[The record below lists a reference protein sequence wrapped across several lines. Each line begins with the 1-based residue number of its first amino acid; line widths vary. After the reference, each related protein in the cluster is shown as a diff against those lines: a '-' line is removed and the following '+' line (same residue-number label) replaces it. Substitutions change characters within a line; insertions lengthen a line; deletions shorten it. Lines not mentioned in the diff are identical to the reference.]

1 MRPRDTFDVMS
12 SLAAVIADGLAVFGG
27 FMLAWWLR
35 FRSGW
40 IPLLHEGLPPT
51 SLYVYGAAVGT
62 LLMLFIYRSMGLY
75 IRPQSSPFA
84 DCLPRIAKG
93 TALGILLAIAL
104 AFTIRTDPPYSRLT
118 VAISLVTILI
128 SVSTERYVL
137 YRLEQAVA
145 RRLPPCSR
153 VAIAGTD
160 EVAVRMR
167 QAIQNEPR
175 MRATVVGFLS
185 TGGGPPANGI
195 RPEDIIGPVEEVESL
210 IQRYGFNRLVLVD
223 TALPREKMLRLM
235 LACEKE
241 LIDFLMVPDLFR
253 ILTSDVEMRS
263 LAGIPVL
270 GLKKWPLDYFWNRVI
285 KRIEDLVG
293 AIIGLFLSAPVI
305 AIAALLIKR
314 QSPGPV
320 FYRQQRCGEHGRIFT
335 IYKLRT
341 MRADAEKETGPV
353 WAVPDDPRCTP
364 IGAFLRRHN
373 LDELPQFWNVL
384 KGDMSLVGPR
394 PERPEFV
401 EKFRE
406 DIGKYMW
413 RHVSRPGMTGWAQVN
428 GLRGNTSL
436 TERIKYDLYYLEN
449 WSLLFDLKII
459 LRTFFSRKNAY

>member
-12 SLAAVIADGLAVFGG
+12 SLTAVIADSLAVFGG

-40 IPLLHEGLPPT
+40 IPLFHEGLPPT
-51 SLYVYGAAVGT
+51 TMYVYGAAVGT
-62 LLMLFIYRSMGLY
+62 LLLLFIYRSLGLY
-75 IRPQSSPFA
+75 VRPQSTPFA
-84 DCLPRIAKG
+84 DCLPRITKA
-93 TALGILLAIAL
+93 TILGILLTIAL
-104 AFTIRTDPPYSRLT
+104 AFAIRTEPPYSRLT
-118 VAISLVTILI
+118 VAISLATILI
-128 SVSTERYVL
+128 LVSAERGLL
-137 YRLEQAVA
+137 YRLEEVVA
-145 RRLPPCSR
+145 RRMPPSSR

-160 EVAVRMR
+160 QVAVRMR
-167 QAIQNEPR
+167 KAIQDDPR
-175 MRATVVGFLS
+175 MRAAVVGFLT
-185 TGGGPPANGI
+185 TGGEKVSPGI
-195 RPEDIIGPVEEVESL
+195 DPGEILGSVDEVERL
-210 IQRYGFNRLVLVD
+210 VHRHHFNRLVLVD

-241 LIDFLMVPDLFR
+241 LVDFLMVPDLFR
-253 ILTSDVEMRS
+253 ILTTDVEIQN

-285 KRIEDLVG
+285 KRIEDIVG
-293 AIIGLFLSAPVI
+293 AVVGLVVSVPVTAAAAP
-305 AIAALLIKR
+305 LIKR

-320 FYRQQRCGEHGRIFT
+320 FYRQERCGEHGRIFT

-341 MRADAEKETGPV
+341 MRVDAEKETGPV

-364 IGAFLRRHN
+364 IGSFLRRHN

-401 EKFRE
+401 EKFRG

-436 TERIKYDLYYLEN
+436 RERIKYDLYYLEN

-459 LRTFFSRKNAY
+459 LRTLFSRKNAC